1 MKEDK
6 SMKKGSD
13 TKAQEVSIEKQ
24 IARFKKDNPNVEE
37 TLRLFNISNEY
48 YERSVSAYQNTKTFV
63 TTSTLLPTNNV

>member
-1 MKEDK
+1 MKEEK
-6 SMKKGSD
+6 TKKNFD
-13 TKAQEVSIEKQ
+13 PKKAAIVIEKQ
-24 IARFKKDNPNVEE
+24 IARFKKNNPNVEE